1 MPTNP
6 KTWRERYRYEEG
18 KVCVD
23 LRLRHERQ
31 LFDARDPA
39 PFRERDLDDDA
50 VEWIL
55 DSLEELPRGMPFKI
69 VMHFAEGPGSMA
81 PDAIRESIRAHF
93 AYEIRRL
100 HRLRRRE
107 LQDGVFFLIL
117 ACLILVACLGLSVLA
132 RRHGGS
138 AMGLVLGEGLPIVGW
153 VAMWRPLELFFY
165 DGWPIRRRVR
175 LCLLALESEIEI

>member
-1 MPTNP
+1 MPADP
-6 KTWRERYRYEEG
+6 RPWRERYRHEEG

-39 PFRERDLDDDA
+39 PFRERDLDDEA

-55 DSLEELPRGMPFKI
+55 ESLEELPRGLPFKI
-69 VMHFAEGPGSMA
+69 VIHFTEGPGSMSA
-81 PDAIRESIRAHF
+81 DAIRESVREHF

-107 LQDGVFFLIL
+107 LQDGALFLAL
-117 ACLILVACLGLSVLA
+117 ATLILVACMGLAVLA

-138 AMGLVLGEGLPIVGW
+138 AVGLVLGEGLPIVGW

-175 LCLLALESEIEI
+175 LCRMALESEIEV